1 MTLEQRILIVEHDET
16 TVDTYAQILRLEG
29 YRVLMAL
36 SGEAGLHEAA
46 SGRPDAI
53 IVDFHM
59 PDIDGLEFVRRLR
72 RQADNRQTP
81 VALVTG
87 DYFLNDTI
95 RGEFEELS
103 ALVRFKPL
111 WLEDLAS
118 LIRGL
123 LQSTEPPK

>member
-1 MTLEQRILIVEHDET
+1 MTLKQRILIVEHHET

-29 YRVLMAL
+29 YRVLTAL
-36 SGEAGLHEAA
+36 SGEAGLREAE

-59 PDIDGLEFVRRLR
+59 PDIDGLEFLRRLR
-72 RQADNRQTP
+72 RNADNRHTP
-81 VALVTG
+81 VSLVTG

-95 RGEFEELS
+95 RGQFEELG
-103 ALVRFKPL
+103 AELRFKPL

-123 LQSTEPPK
+123 LQSTEPSK